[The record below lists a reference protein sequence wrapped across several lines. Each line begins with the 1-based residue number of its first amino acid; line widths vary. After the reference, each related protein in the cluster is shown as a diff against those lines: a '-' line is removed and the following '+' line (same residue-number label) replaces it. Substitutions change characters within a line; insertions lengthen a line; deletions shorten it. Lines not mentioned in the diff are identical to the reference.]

1 MQPENTNKKGVAWS
15 LEPPLFPSFPFWKEG
30 GSGDVV
36 VMNFRI
42 NLSNGLVIT
51 QWKGLFNISEY
62 FVMYL
67 LRIHACNLGNGF
79 IFKEANEKQTKT

>member
-42 NLSNGLVIT
+42 NLYLTGL
-51 QWKGLFNISEY
+51 
-62 FVMYL
+62 
-67 LRIHACNLGNGF
+67 
-79 IFKEANEKQTKT
+79 

>member
-36 VMNFRI
+36 VMNLRI
-42 NLSNGLVIT
+42 KSNGLVIT

-62 FVMYL
+62 FVSSTSSEFTPTTMAMTSYS
-67 LRIHACNLGNGF
+67 
-79 IFKEANEKQTKT
+79 KKQTKKRTKT

>member
-15 LEPPLFPSFPFWKEG
+15 LEPSLFPFFPFWKEG

-42 NLSNGLVIT
+42 NLYLTGL
-51 QWKGLFNISEY
+51 
-62 FVMYL
+62 
-67 LRIHACNLGNGF
+67 
-79 IFKEANEKQTKT
+79 